1 MDQRRVWPVGDSQ
14 FAVLGLPSGRTV
26 PLPSL
31 IRSLVTAVA
40 LACTLALAAAP
51 ANAAEG
57 PAPKAPAKPIEVAVG
72 FYAMTIQ
79 GLDQQDNSYY
89 ADFYFWL
96 RWTGDSD
103 PSATVEFMNNV
114 ERWGLTQTPVYE
126 EPKVLPS
133 GEKTQQFHVQGKFFA
148 PLDLSDYPLDDHE
161 LPISIEDT
169 NADDKNQVYVLDTS
183 ESGLDPGVRIPGW
196 KIDGVRLFKGDHQY
210 RTTFGETPKRTDTT
224 FARATFAIKINRPTN
239 FFLLKLFLPLAI
251 VILVAVSTLLV
262 NPTQA
267 DIRLAAPVTALLAL
281 VFLQQSYSSTLPE
294 NGNLVLLDRIY
305 VLSYAIIVA
314 LIVMTIFTS
323 HRAKRE
329 DPVEIERVKRIDRW
343 GAAVLSAT
351 FALGSGLLVALG

>member
-1 MDQRRVWPVGDSQ
+1 M
-14 FAVLGLPSGRTV
+14 A
-26 PLPSL
+26 
-31 IRSLVTAVA
+31 LVFV
-40 LACTLALAAAP
+40 LALSAGP
-51 ANAAEG
+51 ASAAEKRSSGSPTG
-57 PAPKAPAKPIEVAVG
+57 PLKVAIG

-96 RWTGDSD
+96 RWKGASD

-126 EPKVLPS
+126 KPKVLAT

-169 NADDKNQVYVLDTS
+169 NADDKSQVYVLDTR

-196 KIDGVRLFKGDHQY
+196 KIDGVRLFNSGHQY
-210 RTTFGETPKRTDTT
+210 RTTFGETPTRGDTT
-224 FARATFAIKINRPTN
+224 FARATFAVKINRPTN

-323 HRAKRE
+323 HRAKGE
-329 DPVEIERVKRIDRW
+329 VPDEIARVKRFDRW
-343 GAAVLSAT
+343 GAVLLT
-351 FALGSGLLVALG
+351 GIFALGSGLLVALG